1 MRLEPT
7 GPVAPRQAGLA
18 TSSPRGRARFGAFAL
33 AAGCGLGGKRP
44 QLRKMLCLC
53 PAAAPSNMPPIG
65 WSPGPAVQG
74 TFGEQFAFHSC
85 RPKLA
90 PGSFWG
96 RAGHRGSFE
105 ADDTLE
111 QDAQLVQQCLQ
122 GDGSAWEELVRRHT
136 RRIFNICYRFTGNGT
151 EAEDL
156 SQEVFL
162 RVYKTLGSYRS
173 AHGGFATWMTSV
185 TRNLLIDHYRRT
197 KRDRQTDSLEDAM
210 PVVESKE
217 SSARRPD
224 QQALLGELSSQVQTA
239 LTKLSPD
246 LREAVILRD
255 LQQLEYNEIRQILD
269 VPEGTVKSRINRGR
283 IELARILQQM
293 GVRPA

>member
-1 MRLEPT
+1 
-7 GPVAPRQAGLA
+7 
-18 TSSPRGRARFGAFAL
+18 
-33 AAGCGLGGKRP
+33 
-44 QLRKMLCLC
+44 
-53 PAAAPSNMPPIG
+53 
-65 WSPGPAVQG
+65 
-74 TFGEQFAFHSC
+74 
-85 RPKLA
+85 LA
-90 PGSFWG
+90 PCNFWG
-96 RAGHRGSFE
+96 TLVTVAGFE

-156 SQEVFL
+156 SQDVFL

-197 KRDRQTDSLEDAM
+197 KRDRITDSLEDSM
-210 PVVESKE
+210 PVVENKE
-217 SSARRPD
+217 SAGRRPD
-224 QQALLGELSSQVQTA
+224 QQLLLGELSSQVQTA
-239 LTKLSPD
+239 LTKLSPE

-255 LQQLEYNEIRQILD
+255 LQQLDYNEIRQVLD

-293 GVRPA
+293 GVRPS

>member
-1 MRLEPT
+1 L
-7 GPVAPRQAGLA
+7 QAEK
-18 TSSPRGRARFGAFAL
+18 RG
-33 AAGCGLGGKRP
+33 K
-44 QLRKMLCLC
+44 Q
-53 PAAAPSNMPPIG
+53 
-65 WSPGPAVQG
+65 
-74 TFGEQFAFHSC
+74 
-85 RPKLA
+85 
-90 PGSFWG
+90 
-96 RAGHRGSFE
+96 FE
-105 ADDTLE
+105 AEDTLE

-136 RRIFNICYRFTGNGT
+136 RRIFNICYRFTGNRT

-156 SQEVFL
+156 SQDVFL
-162 RVYKTLGSYRS
+162 RVYRTLGSYRS
-173 AHGGFATWMTSV
+173 AHGGFATWVTSV

-197 KRDRQTDSLEDAM
+197 KRDRITDSLDDAM
-210 PVVESKE
+210 PAVENKQ

-224 QQALLGELSSQVQTA
+224 ELALLGELSAQVQRA
-239 LTKLSPD
+239 LIKLSPE

-255 LQQLEYNEIRQILD
+255 LQQLEYGEIQRTLA

>member
-1 MRLEPT
+1 
-7 GPVAPRQAGLA
+7 
-18 TSSPRGRARFGAFAL
+18 
-33 AAGCGLGGKRP
+33 
-44 QLRKMLCLC
+44 
-53 PAAAPSNMPPIG
+53 
-65 WSPGPAVQG
+65 
-74 TFGEQFAFHSC
+74 
-85 RPKLA
+85 
-90 PGSFWG
+90 
-96 RAGHRGSFE
+96 
-105 ADDTLE
+105 LE
-111 QDAQLVQQCLQ
+111 QDAQLVQQFLQ

-136 RRIFNICYRFTGNGT
+136 RRIYNICYRFVGNRT
-151 EAEDL
+151 EAQDL
-156 SQEVFL
+156 SQDVFL
-162 RVYKTLGSYRS
+162 RVYRTLASYRS

-197 KRDRQTDSLEDAM
+197 KRDRMTDSLDDAM

-224 QQALLGELSSQVQTA
+224 QQALLGELKGQVQSA
-239 LTKLSPD
+239 LTRLSPE

-255 LQQLEYNEIRQILD
+255 LQQLEYAEIQQVLA